1 MGAPGAFSS
10 SSASTQ
16 PLYSPKMQ
24 SMLKRLDSLVD
35 FERRMRGGSA
45 PGSMR
50 LTRTSVQPAAQLLSR
65 LSSPQHHLSAVHVT
79 GSKGK
84 GSVATLITAALIRAP
99 FLVSVIGTYGS
110 PHVERVNERIRL
122 NGRPIP
128 DDDLARA
135 LGQVMDAR
143 ERAPV
148 LTQSTWFDVMSV
160 AGLVAFRRAQAKWAV
175 VEVGMGGRL
184 DSTNVLNAPV
194 AVVTNVHMEHAEII
208 GPTVRDIA
216 YEKAGIIAAGAD
228 VVCGLPENHELA
240 DIFREEAESKSPPA
254 RIQFCPAEEGSSL
267 LDHNLLMSRAA
278 VQAVAKR
285 EGVLGVTGEDLL
297 PRDVAETALGNLPAR
312 QELFLVPGDADEPTV
327 PLRVLLDGAHVPESV
342 ALVLKELKP
351 ARPPVVLVG
360 VGKEKDLTG
369 ICNVIHAV
377 KPKHIFATAA
387 GTESPYLPPEDLAQ
401 IVRKTG
407 VTPVSAVEDADM
419 ALAQAIDLAHV
430 NDADLVVIGS
440 LHLAGRVRPSLR
452 MRQDLHLK
460 SNRDKQRQAQASQL

>member
-16 PLYSPKMQ
+16 PLYSPKLQ
-24 SMLKRLDSLVD
+24 SVLKRLDSLVD
-35 FERRMRGGSA
+35 WERRLRGGSA
-45 PGSMR
+45 PGAMR

-84 GSVATLITAALIRAP
+84 GSVAALITAALLRAP

-128 DDDLARA
+128 DDDLAHA

-143 ERAPV
+143 EKAPA

-160 AGLVAFRRAQAKWAV
+160 AGFIAFRRAQANWAV

-194 AVVTNVHMEHAEII
+194 AVITNVHMEHAEII
-208 GPTVRDIA
+208 GPTLRDIA
-216 YEKAGIIAAGAD
+216 YEKAGIIAPGAD
-228 VVCGLPENHELA
+228 VLCGMHEDHELA
-240 DIFREEAESKSPPA
+240 NIFKEEAESKSPSA
-254 RIQFCPAEEGSSL
+254 RIQFCPAEEGFSL
-267 LDHNLLMSRAA
+267 LDHNLLLSRAA
-278 VQAVAKR
+278 VQAVAR
-285 EGVLGVTGEDLL
+285 RQGILDVTGEDLL
-297 PRDVAETALGNLPAR
+297 PRDVAEKALGRLPAR
-312 QELFLVPGDADEPTV
+312 QELFLVPGKAEEPLPV
-327 PLRVLLDGAHVPESV
+327 RVLLDGAHVPDSV
-342 ALVLKELKP
+342 TLVFKELKP
-351 ARPPVVLVG
+351 ARPLVVLVG
-360 VGKEKDLTG
+360 VGKEKDVTG
-369 ICNVIHAV
+369 ICDVIHAA
-377 KPKHIFATAA
+377 KPKFIFATAT
-387 GTESPYLPPEDLAQ
+387 GTESPYLPPEDLAD

-407 VTPVSAVEDADM
+407 TTPVSAVEDADM
-419 ALAQAIDLAHV
+419 ALAQAIDFAHV
-430 NDADLVVIGS
+430 NGADLVVIGS

-452 MRQDLHLK
+452 MRQDLHLQ
-460 SNRDKQRQAQASQL
+460 SNREK